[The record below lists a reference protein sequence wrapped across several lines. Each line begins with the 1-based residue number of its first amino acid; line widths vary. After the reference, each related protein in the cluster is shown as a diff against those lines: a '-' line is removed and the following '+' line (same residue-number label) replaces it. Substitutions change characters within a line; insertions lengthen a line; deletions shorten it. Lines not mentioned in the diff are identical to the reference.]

1 MRGFYK
7 FHFVYIHESE
17 RRTEKAVKKVNKY
30 LGVDKKRKVF
40 SMAVLMVFMNAAMA
54 MADSG
59 LVSNNRQDTTL
70 RNDKTQV
77 ELMGDKHTGSDNI
90 DPTKAGVRV

>member
-1 MRGFYK
+1 M
-7 FHFVYIHESE
+7 
-17 RRTEKAVKKVNKY
+17 
-30 LGVDKKRKVF
+30 RKVL
-40 SMAVLMVFMNAAMA
+40 MVAMMVFMNTTVVMAAS
-54 MADSG
+54 D

-77 ELMGDKHTGSDNI
+77 ELMGDKHIGSDSI

>member
-1 MRGFYK
+1 M
-7 FHFVYIHESE
+7 
-17 RRTEKAVKKVNKY
+17 
-30 LGVDKKRKVF
+30 RKVL
-40 SMAVLMVFMNAAMA
+40 MVAMMVFMNTTVVMAAS
-54 MADSG
+54 D

-77 ELMGDKHTGSDNI
+77 ELMGDKYIGSDSI

>member
-1 MRGFYK
+1 M
-7 FHFVYIHESE
+7 
-17 RRTEKAVKKVNKY
+17 KKVI
-30 LGVDKKRKVF
+30 
-40 SMAVLMVFMNAAMA
+40 SMVAMMVLMNTAMVMAAS
-54 MADSG
+54 D

-77 ELMGDKHTGSDNI
+77 ELMSDKHTGSDSI